1 MMQIA
6 EHDTGGVMV
15 IAPAGRLDSNSA
27 PALDAVLS
35 GPAKTAPKL
44 VVDLAAVDYISSA
57 GLRVLLKAAKLAR
70 ASGQKLALAGLAPQ
84 VREVFDV
91 SGFTKLF
98 QTGETVAAAA
108 STL

>member
-1 MMQIA
+1 MQIA
-6 EHDTGGVMV
+6 EHSADGVTV
-15 IAPAGRLDSNSA
+15 VAPAGRLDSNSA

-35 GPAKTAPKL
+35 GQARAAPRL

-70 ASGQKLALAGLAPQ
+70 ASGQQLALAGLAPQ

-91 SGFTKLF
+91 SGFTRLF
-98 QTGETVAAAA
+98 RIGETVAAA